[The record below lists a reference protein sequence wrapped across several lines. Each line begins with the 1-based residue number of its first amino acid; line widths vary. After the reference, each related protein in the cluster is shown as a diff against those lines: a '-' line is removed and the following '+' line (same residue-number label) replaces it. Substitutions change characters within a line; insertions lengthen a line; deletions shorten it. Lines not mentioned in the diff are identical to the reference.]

1 VTLLKLWENPMLSVE
16 DRLDAAGGEIER
28 LHEQLGRIA
37 DALMEKERDARRYRW
52 LRAAPPE
59 SVRWPRWR
67 LAYWTGKWWDDLQGD
82 ALDTALDGCMQG
94 ELLELLT
101 PNVEVRRGPAT
112 EGETK

>member
-1 VTLLKLWENPMLSVE
+1 MTLLKLWENPMLSVE

-37 DALMEKERDARRYRW
+37 DLMMEKERDARRYRW

-59 SVRWPRWR
+59 SVRWPRWMIE
-67 LAYWTGKWWDDLQGD
+67 YWTGGGWMPKQGEELD
-82 ALDTALDGCMQG
+82 AAVDHCMQG

-101 PNVEVRRGPAT
+101 PNAELKGAAQ
-112 EGETK
+112 